1 MIKMTDCDYCSNCA
15 GFKNGYAV
23 CHAFP
28 EGVPY
33 EYMEKN
39 LKSLKECNNG
49 IGFEP
54 VKKE

>member
-1 MIKMTDCDYCSNCA
+1 MIKMTDCDYCSNCT

-33 EYMEKN
+33 EYMEKD